1 MVNLIIT
8 RLLQLY
14 KKRAKLLVILD
25 EMHQNARDAT
35 KNDANNF
42 EIKEKE
48 EEHTWIWSRL

>member
-14 KKRAKLLVILD
+14 EKRAKLLVILD

>member
-1 MVNLIIT
+1 MVNYIIT

-14 KKRAKLLVILD
+14 KKRAKLRVILD
-25 EMHQNARDAT
+25 EMHQNARDAA

-42 EIKEKE
+42 EIKE